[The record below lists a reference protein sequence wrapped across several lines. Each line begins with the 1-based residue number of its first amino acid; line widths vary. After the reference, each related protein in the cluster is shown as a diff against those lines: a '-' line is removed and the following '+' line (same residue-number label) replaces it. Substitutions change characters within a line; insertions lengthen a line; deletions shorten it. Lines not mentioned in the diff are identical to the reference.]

1 MERGMQILSVALQNF
16 KTHRDRYFEFQP
28 GTNAICGE
36 NGAGKTS
43 ILEAIAWVLFNYQ
56 GDYAKEDLIRNG
68 SGSAQVTVA
77 FTSNYDSRTYQ
88 VQRCTQRGY
97 ALFDPQL
104 NERLPYTRIK
114 DEVLP
119 WLRQHLG
126 VGPTANLPQLF
137 ARTLGVPQGTFTADF
152 LQPAEHRKAVFDA
165 ILKVED
171 YKLAFK
177 QMNALRRYA
186 EDQVEATKAEIAQ
199 YDDSLAAWDELH
211 QRQQTLQQEIAT
223 SDQRLKALTTT
234 LKTLQTQRD
243 DLKAQAQQVQTLVN
257 QRQGLLHQQE
267 ARQSNLARLQQS
279 MQQAEQAIALCQ
291 THQAAY
297 KGYQTVEE
305 TLKALAQEQQ
315 QRQKLQSEYQTLQRT
330 QSQKQV
336 ELARWQT
343 QLESFAATERE
354 LALLQPQIAVQVEL
368 EARRQGLQQQL
379 DQQQRQQLLR
389 QQLQTQY
396 DQLSQ
401 QLAQAAQTRDR
412 LTALQPK
419 VEAIAPLELQRD
431 RLQQQ
436 LSRMA
441 AARQFEAEISALVT
455 ASQRQGKTQQA
466 EINAVLNDLA
476 ILAQSLP
483 LLSSETLER
492 LEQALE
498 GTAALHDSLVTALE
512 VILSDLADQTDE
524 AALKTSLKAVE
535 SDLKQHYGWQAELAQ
550 LGRITSEI
558 EQIQRSQADLLDQ
571 INALTQQLDNQATV
585 EADLATVDGD
595 LSDLGRP
602 REKSQILERTL
613 QDKPRVEQAHGAQSL
628 ALEDLNQRVQA
639 LSAQLEGFA
648 DLDQRL
654 TQAQSDRA
662 QYQAGYGIYLQNQQ
676 LANQHPQLNA
686 ELAAAQTDLAQLQQQ
701 QAELEKTYQAALS
714 RFDPEAAA
722 TLETTYST
730 VKSEADQLAGSLPQ
744 QQQRLADLNQQIAA
758 LQALAQ
764 RRDAA
769 KRQLQSREQAKRFIT
784 FARKAYNEAGPRIT
798 EQYVRSVSQ
807 QADRL
812 FRDLLNRP
820 NVALE
825 WSRDYEILVQD
836 GPNQRRFVNL
846 SGGEQMC
853 AALAVRLALLKVLAD
868 VDIAFF
874 DEPTTNMDRP
884 RRQGLAEA
892 IGRIKTFQQ
901 LFVISHDD
909 TFEQVTE
916 NVIVVERE
924 A

>member
-1 MERGMQILSVALQNF
+1 MQILSVALQNF

-56 GDYAKEDLIRNG
+56 GDYGKDDLIRNG

-77 FTSNYDSRTYQ
+77 FTSNYDGRTYHA
-88 VQRCTQRGY
+88 QRCTQRGY

-126 VGPTANLPQLF
+126 LGPTTNLPQLF

-152 LQPAEHRKAVFDA
+152 LQPAEQRKAVFDA

-186 EDQVEATKAEIAQ
+186 EDQAEATKREIAQ
-199 YDDSLAAWDELH
+199 YEEALTSWDDLH
-211 QRQQTLQQEIAT
+211 QRQQGLVNAIGTSEQRLATLQE
-223 SDQRLKALTTT
+223 T
-234 LKTLQTQRD
+234 LRTLQTQRD
-243 DLKAQAQQVQTLVN
+243 DLKAQAQTVQTLAT
-257 QRQGLLHQQE
+257 QRQGLMHQLE
-267 ARQSNLARLQQS
+267 VKQSTLARLQQAV
-279 MQQAEQAIALCQ
+279 QQAEQAIALCQ
-291 THQAAY
+291 AHQAAY
-297 KGYQTVEE
+297 KDYQAAEQ
-305 TLKALAQEQQ
+305 TLEALGQAQQ
-315 QRQKLQSEYQTLQRT
+315 QRQRLQSEYQTLQT
-330 QSQKQV
+330 AQSKTQV

-354 LALLQPQIAVQVEL
+354 LAQLEPQIAIQAQL
-368 EARRQGLQQQL
+368 EAQRQDLVQQLEQAQRSQLQLQQNQLQSAQL
-379 DQQQRQQLLR
+379 DRQRQ
-389 QQLQTQY
+389 
-396 DQLSQ
+396 
-401 QLAQAAQTRDR
+401 QAAQTRDR
-412 LTALQPK
+412 LLALQPQ
-419 VEAIAPLELQRD
+419 VDEIAALEDRRD

-436 LSRMA
+436 LSRLA
-441 AARQFEAEISALVT
+441 AARQFEAEISVLV
-455 ASQRQGKTQQA
+455 ADSRRQGQVQQA
-466 EINAVLNDLA
+466 EIDAVLKDLA
-476 ILAQSLP
+476 AIAESLP
-483 LLSSETLER
+483 LLSGPTLER
-492 LEQALE
+492 LEQSLQGATDLHGALLS
-498 GTAALHDSLVTALE
+498 ALDA
-512 VILSDLADQTDE
+512 ILSDLADQTDE
-524 AALKTSLKAVE
+524 AALKTTLQTVE
-535 SDLKQHYGWQAELAQ
+535 SDLKQRYGWRGEIDQLRGIITQLEQIQQAQAEL
-550 LGRITSEI
+550 LV
-558 EQIQRSQADLLDQ
+558 QAED
-571 INALTQQLDNQATV
+571 LTQQLAQYGQGQRALDALDKEL
-585 EADLATVDGD
+585 EA
-595 LSDLGRP
+595 LGRP
-602 REKSQILERTL
+602 REKSQILGRTL
-613 QDKPRVEQAHGAQSL
+613 QDKARVEQAAAAQTS
-628 ALEDLNQRVQA
+628 ALEA
-639 LSAQLEGFA
+639 LDQQLKALTSQLEPFA

-654 TQAQSDRA
+654 AQVQRDRA
-662 QYQAGYGIYLQNQQ
+662 QHQAGYGLYLQNQP
-676 LANQHPQLNA
+676 LANQHNQL
-686 ELAAAQTDLAQLQQQ
+686 QTDLTAAQAELSQVQQQ
-701 QAELEKTYQAALS
+701 QREADQTYQAALAE
-714 RFDPEAAA
+714 FNPEAAA

-744 QQQRLADLNQQIAA
+744 QRQRLTDLDQQLAGLGAI
-758 LQALAQ
+758 AQ
-764 RRDAA
+764 RRDIA
-769 KRQLQSREQAKRFIT
+769 KQQLQAREKARRFIN

-798 EQYVRSVSQ
+798 EQYVRSISQ

-820 NVALE
+820 NVALQ
-825 WSRDYEILVQD
+825 WTRDYEIVVQD

-868 VDIAFF
+868 ADIAFF
-874 DEPTTNMDRP
+874 DEPTTNMDRT

-909 TFEQVTE
+909 TFEQITE

-924 A
+924 VG

>member
-1 MERGMQILSVALQNF
+1 MQILSVALQNF

-68 SGSAQVTVA
+68 SGSAQVTVT
-77 FTSNYDSRTYQ
+77 FTSNYDGRTYQ

-104 NERLPYTRIK
+104 NERLAYTRIK

-126 VGPTANLPQLF
+126 VGPTTNLPQLF

-186 EDQVEATKAEIAQ
+186 EDQVEATRREIAQ
-199 YDDSLAAWDELH
+199 YEEALTGRDDLH
-211 QRQQTLQQEIAT
+211 QRQQTLQQDIAT
-223 SDQRLKALTTT
+223 SEQRLQT
-234 LKTLQTQRD
+234 LSASLATLQIQRD
-243 DLKAQAQQVQTLVN
+243 RLKAQAQEVQTLAN
-257 QRQGLLHQQE
+257 QRQGLLHQLETKQ
-267 ARQSNLARLQQS
+267 ANLARVQQS
-279 MQQAEQAIALCQ
+279 VQHAEQAIALCQ
-291 THQAAY
+291 AHRAAY
-297 KGYQTVEE
+297 DGYQAIEQTFQ
-305 TLKALAQEQQ
+305 TLAQEQR
-315 QRQKLQSEYQTLQRT
+315 QRQTLQT
-330 QSQKQV
+330 ECQALAKKQAQTQV

-343 QLESFAATERE
+343 QLESFATTEQE
-354 LALLQPQIAVQVEL
+354 LVRLQPQIAVQGEL
-368 EARRQGLQQQL
+368 EARRQHLQRQLEEQQQA
-379 DQQQRQQLLR
+379 QRQRQQG
-389 QQLQTQY
+389 QAQA

-401 QLAQAAQTRDR
+401 QIAQVLQARDR
-412 LTALQPK
+412 LLALQPE
-419 VEAIAPLELQRD
+419 VEAIAPLEEQRD
-431 RLQQQ
+431 RLLLQ
-436 LSRMA
+436 LNRMA
-441 AARQFEAEISALVT
+441 AARQFEAEIRALVT
-455 ASQRQGKTQQA
+455 ESQRQGHRQQT
-466 EINAVLNDLA
+466 EIKAVLKELA
-476 ILAQSLP
+476 VLAESLP
-483 LLSSETLER
+483 LLSGATLER
-492 LEQALE
+492 VEATLQGSAV
-498 GTAALHDSLVTALE
+498 LHDSLVTALK
-512 VILSDLADQTDE
+512 VILRDLADQTDE
-524 AALKTSLKAVE
+524 QALRATLKTVE
-535 SDLKQHYGWQAELAQ
+535 GDLKQRYGWQAELGQ
-550 LGRITSEI
+550 LDTLTD
-558 EQIQRSQADLLDQ
+558 QIAHLQQSQAELSGHLDVLDKQLDQ
-571 INALTQQLDNQATV
+571 QANLTT
-585 EADLATVDGD
+585 DLAALDQD
-595 LSDLGRP
+595 LNALGRP

-613 QDKPRVEQAHGAQSL
+613 QDKGRIEQAHEAQSL
-628 ALEDLNQRVQA
+628 ALDDLNRQVQD
-639 LSAQLEGFA
+639 LNTQLESFA

-654 TQAQSDRA
+654 AQAQSDRA
-662 QYQAGYGIYLQNQQ
+662 QYQAGYSLYLQNQQ
-676 LANQHPQLNA
+676 LANQHPQLQA
-686 ELAAAQTDLAQLQQQ
+686 DLAAANTALAQTQQQ
-701 QAELEKTYQAALS
+701 QAELEETYQQALTN
-714 RFDPEAAA
+714 FDPDAAA
-722 TLETTYST
+722 QLETTYST
-730 VKSEADQLAGSLPQ
+730 VKSEADQLAGGLPQ
-744 QQQRLADLNQQIAA
+744 QQQRLADLNQQMAGLEAI
-758 LQALAQ
+758 AQ

-769 KRQLQSREQAKRFIT
+769 KQQLQHREQVKRFVT
-784 FARKAYNEAGPRIT
+784 FARRAYNEAGPRIT
-798 EQYVRSVSQ
+798 EQYLRSVSQ

-820 NVALE
+820 NVGLE

-836 GPNQRRFVNL
+836 GPNQRRFGNL

-909 TFEQVTE
+909 TFEQLTE

-924 A
+924 PA

>member
-1 MERGMQILSVALQNF
+1 MQILSVALQNF

-56 GDYAKEDLIRNG
+56 GDYGKDDLIRNG

-77 FTSNYDSRTYQ
+77 FTSNYDGRTYHA
-88 VQRCTQRGY
+88 QRCTQRGY

-126 VGPTANLPQLF
+126 LGPTTNLPQLF

-152 LQPAEHRKAVFDA
+152 LQPAEQRKAVFDA

-186 EDQVEATKAEIAQ
+186 EDQAEATKREIAQ
-199 YDDSLAAWDELH
+199 YEDALTSWDDLH
-211 QRQQTLQQEIAT
+211 QRQQSLVAAIGTSEQRLTTLQE
-223 SDQRLKALTTT
+223 T
-234 LKTLQTQRD
+234 LRTLQTQRD
-243 DLKAQAQQVQTLVN
+243 DLKAQAQAVQTLTT
-257 QRQGLLHQQE
+257 QRQGLMHQLE
-267 ARQSNLARLQQS
+267 VKQSTLARLQQS

-291 THQAAY
+291 AHQSAYKDYQAAE
-297 KGYQTVEE
+297 Q
-305 TLKALAQEQQ
+305 ALEALGQAQQ
-315 QRQKLQSEYQTLQRT
+315 QRQRLQSEAQTLQT
-330 QSQKQV
+330 AQGKTQV

-354 LALLQPQIAVQVEL
+354 LAQLEPQIAVQAQL
-368 EARRQGLQQQL
+368 EAQRQDLMQQLEQAQRSQLQLQQNQLQSAQL
-379 DQQQRQQLLR
+379 DRQRQQ
-389 QQLQTQY
+389 
-396 DQLSQ
+396 
-401 QLAQAAQTRDR
+401 AIQTRDR
-412 LTALQPK
+412 LLALQPQ
-419 VEAIAPLELQRD
+419 VDEITALEDRRD

-436 LSRMA
+436 LSRLA
-441 AARQFEAEISALVT
+441 AARQFEAEISALV
-455 ASQRQGKTQQA
+455 ADSRRQGQVQQA
-466 EINAVLNDLA
+466 AIEAVLKDLA
-476 ILAQSLP
+476 AIAESLP
-483 LLSSETLER
+483 LLSGPTLER
-492 LEQALE
+492 LEQSLQGATDLHGSLLSALD
-498 GTAALHDSLVTALE
+498 A
-512 VILSDLADQTDE
+512 ILSDLADQTDE
-524 AALKTSLKAVE
+524 AVLKTTLQTLE
-535 SDLKQHYGWQAELAQ
+535 TDLKQRYGWRGELDQLKGIITQLEQIQQAQAELLA
-550 LGRITSEI
+550 EA
-558 EQIQRSQADLLDQ
+558 EE
-571 INALTQQLDNQATV
+571 LTQQLAQHVQGQTTLDALNKEL
-585 EADLATVDGD
+585 EA
-595 LSDLGRP
+595 LGRP
-602 REKSQILERTL
+602 REKSQILGRTL
-613 QDKPRVEQAHGAQSL
+613 QDKARVEQAAAAQTS
-628 ALEDLNQRVQA
+628 ALEALDQQLKA
-639 LSAQLEGFA
+639 LSSQLEPFA

-654 TQAQSDRA
+654 AQVQRDRA
-662 QYQAGYGIYLQNQQ
+662 QHQAGYGLYLQNQS
-676 LANQHPQLNA
+676 LANQHSQLQTD
-686 ELAAAQTDLAQLQQQ
+686 LAAAQTDLSLVQQQ
-701 QAELEKTYQAALS
+701 QREADQAYQATLAE
-714 RFDPEAAA
+714 FNPEAAA

-744 QQQRLADLNQQIAA
+744 QRQRLTDLDQQIAGLEA
-758 LQALAQ
+758 IAQ
-764 RRDAA
+764 RRDIA
-769 KRQLQSREQAKRFIT
+769 KQQLQAREKARRFIN

-798 EQYVRSVSQ
+798 EQYVRSISQ

-820 NVALE
+820 NVALQ
-825 WSRDYEILVQD
+825 WTRDYEIVVQD

-868 VDIAFF
+868 ADIAFF
-874 DEPTTNMDRP
+874 DEPTTNMDRT

-909 TFEQVTE
+909 TFEQITE

-924 A
+924 VG